1 MGSDRRQALTV
12 VTSCE
17 NARGLVVARDEL
29 DGAKKVSGSGEAD
42 EVLGWMLRGR
52 GWLELKVCRELVSA
66 WPNMSGG
73 SWQSISTTVQPN
85 LIFI

>member
-29 DGAKKVSGSGEAD
+29 DGAKKVSRSGEAD

-52 GWLELKVCRELVSA
+52 GWLELKVA
-66 WPNMSGG
+66 G
-73 SWQSISTTVQPN
+73 SLLAHGQI
-85 LIFI
+85 